1 MGIGVSDHAEP
12 VPVTGIAKRVTGWM
26 FTVISTEVGLSV
38 DNQMP
43 SGGEELP
50 ELSQAPD
57 DWASFREIVRAGVSA
72 SNWDTWLTRIKPE
85 FVAGVPVLVAPTEFH
100 LRWVIDKHGDLIAE
114 AFQNIYGAEVS
125 LEYRVSDEVPVEA
138 TENDRSS
145 LMVEPKRGE
154 PASSPSTALISRY
167 RFESFVVGQSNRFAW
182 AAAMAVAE
190 QPGAHYNPLFI
201 YGGAGLG
208 KTHLLNAVGHQALE
222 MYPSLDVRYVS
233 SENFLN
239 DFIDSIRR
247 KRPDDFKHRYRGVDI
262 LLLDDVQFF
271 EGKEQILEEFFH
283 TFNSL
288 YESGKQMVISSD
300 RHPRNLSSLE
310 DRLRSR
316 FEWGLLTDIQP
327 PDVETRLAILKR
339 NAEFAPKPVPLDV
352 LEYIAGL
359 VSENIRELEGALT
372 RVTAWSA
379 LNRRDID
386 LDTAERVLQDILT
399 TDEPVPLGPETIIRT
414 TAAAYGFSVEDVL
427 SPSRRQPLVL
437 CRQIAMYLCRELTDL
452 SLPKIGDQFQRDHTT
467 VLHSVEK
474 VKRILRSDRAVFDR
488 VTQLT
493 QDLRKGGGISTA
505 S

>member
-1 MGIGVSDHAEP
+1 MTHPERANDPWAEFRGALRDGVSKA
-12 VPVTGIAKRVTGWM
+12 
-26 FTVISTEVGLSV
+26 
-38 DNQMP
+38 
-43 SGGEELP
+43 
-50 ELSQAPD
+50 
-57 DWASFREIVRAGVSA
+57 
-72 SNWDTWLTRIKPE
+72 NWDAWLSRLEPE
-85 FVAGVPVLVAPTEFH
+85 RDGDEIVLVAPSELH
-100 LRWVIDKHGDLIAE
+100 LRWVQDKHGDLVETAYKL
-114 AFQNIYGAEVS
+114 AFGTDGAPI
-125 LEYRVSDEVPVEA
+125 YRVEDSPATNLPPSDGHVDSPLTPSAPQV
-138 TENDRSS
+138 
-145 LMVEPKRGE
+145 
-154 PASSPSTALISRY
+154 SSPTKATNLIGRY
-167 RFESFVVGQSNRFAW
+167 RFESFVVGQSNRFAS

-222 MYPSLDVRYVS
+222 MYPTLVVRYVS

-239 DFIDSIRR
+239 DFIESIRR
-247 KRPDDFKHRYRGVDI
+247 KRPDDFKSRYRKVDI

-288 YESGKQMVISSD
+288 YESGKQMMISSD
-300 RHPRNLSSLE
+300 RHPRNLSTLE

-327 PDVETRLAILKR
+327 PDMETRLAILRR
-339 NAEFAPKPVPLDV
+339 NAEFASRPVDESV

-359 VSENIRELEGALT
+359 VADNIRELEGALT

-386 LDTAERVLQDILT
+386 LETAERVLKDIVSAE
-399 TDEPVPLGPETIIRT
+399 EPVPLGPEMIIRT
-414 TAAAYGFSVEDVL
+414 TAQAYGFSVEDVL
-427 SPSRRQPLVL
+427 SSSRRQPLVL
-437 CRQIAMYLCRELTDL
+437 CRQISMYLCRELTDL
-452 SLPKIGDQFQRDHTT
+452 SLPKIGAQFNRDHTT

-488 VTQLT
+488 VNQLT
-493 QDLRKGGGISTA
+493 HELRKGGGVSTGV
-505 S
+505 

>member
-1 MGIGVSDHAEP
+1 VWIFLWTTPAVGGKGLLAQAQRSTDSWTRFQDNLREGVSKA
-12 VPVTGIAKRVTGWM
+12 
-26 FTVISTEVGLSV
+26 
-38 DNQMP
+38 
-43 SGGEELP
+43 
-50 ELSQAPD
+50 
-57 DWASFREIVRAGVSA
+57 
-72 SNWDTWLTRIKPE
+72 NWDTWLSRLDSEQEGEHI
-85 FVAGVPVLVAPTEFH
+85 VLIAPTEFH
-100 LRWVIDKHGDLIAE
+100 LRWVRDKHGDLVETAYRD
-114 AFQNIYGAEVS
+114 AYRTDAAPQ
-125 LEYRVSDEVPVEA
+125 YRVSDIVPAEQPLPLGEDPSEPRSVPALDSVTTTGKA
-138 TENDRSS
+138 TN
-145 LMVEPKRGE
+145 
-154 PASSPSTALISRY
+154 LISRY

-208 KTHLLNAVGHQALE
+208 KTHLLNAVGHEALT
-222 MYPSLDVRYVS
+222 MYPSLVVRYVS

-247 KRPDDFKHRYRGVDI
+247 KRPDDFKQRYRSVDI

-339 NAEFAPKPVPLDV
+339 NAEFAPKPVPIDV

-359 VSENIRELEGALT
+359 VSDNIRELEGALT

-386 LDTAERVLQDILT
+386 LQTAERVLQDIVT
-399 TDEPVPLGPETIIRT
+399 TDEPVPLGPEIIIRT
-414 TAAAYGFSVEDVL
+414 TAQAYGFTVEDVL
-427 SPSRRQPLVL
+427 SSSRRQPLVL
-437 CRQIAMYLCRELTDL
+437 CRQISMYLCRELTAL
-452 SLPKIGDQFQRDHTT
+452 SLPKIGAHFNRDHTT

-488 VTQLT
+488 VNQLT
-493 QDLRKGGGISTA
+493 QELRKGGGVSTA
-505 S
+505 P

>member
-1 MGIGVSDHAEP
+1 MTQPERANDLWADFRETLKQGVSE
-12 VPVTGIAKRVTGWM
+12 G
-26 FTVISTEVGLSV
+26 
-38 DNQMP
+38 
-43 SGGEELP
+43 
-50 ELSQAPD
+50 
-57 DWASFREIVRAGVSA
+57 
-72 SNWDTWLTRIKPE
+72 NWDTWLSRLEPDADGDRI
-85 FVAGVPVLVAPTEFH
+85 VLVAPSELH
-100 LRWVIDKHGDLIAE
+100 LRWVQEKHGDLVDNAYRSV
-114 AFQNIYGAEVS
+114 FGTDVKPT
-125 LEYRVSDEVPVEA
+125 YRVSDVTPAEQPLPLDEDEDVVE
-138 TENDRSS
+138 D
-145 LMVEPKRGE
+145 EP
-154 PASSPSTALISRY
+154 SQPSTTTRATNLINRY

-222 MYPSLDVRYVS
+222 MYPELVVRYVS

-239 DFIDSIRR
+239 DFIETIRR
-247 KRPDDFKHRYRGVDI
+247 KRPDDFKARYRGVDI

-327 PDVETRLAILKR
+327 PDMETRLAILRR
-339 NAEFAPKPVPLDV
+339 NAEFAPRPVPVEV
-352 LEYIAGL
+352 LEHIAGL
-359 VSENIRELEGALT
+359 VSDNIRELEGALT

-386 LDTAERVLQDILT
+386 LETAERVLKDIVT

-414 TAAAYGFSVEDVL
+414 TAQAYGFSIEDVL
-427 SPSRRQPLVL
+427 SSSRRQPLVL
-437 CRQIAMYLCRELTDL
+437 CRQISMYLCRELTDL
-452 SLPKIGDQFQRDHTT
+452 SLPKIGQHFNRDHTT

-488 VTQLT
+488 VNQLT
-493 QDLRKGGGISTA
+493 QDLRKGGGVSTG

>member
-1 MGIGVSDHAEP
+1 MA
-12 VPVTGIAKRVTGWM
+12 
-26 FTVISTEVGLSV
+26 
-38 DNQMP
+38 
-43 SGGEELP
+43 
-50 ELSQAPD
+50 QAQHTPD
-57 DWASFREIVRAGVSA
+57 SWKSFQTSLVNGVSA
-72 SNWDTWLTRIKPE
+72 GNWETWLSRLEPDFRGE
-85 FVAGVPVLVAPTEFH
+85 LPVLVAPSEFH
-100 LRWVIDKHGDLIAE
+100 LRWVLDKHGDLVTNSFRE
-114 AFQNIYGAEVS
+114 VYGPDATPQF
-125 LEYRVSDEVPVEA
+125 RVSETQPADAEDSDAKPDADQDDAAVAVAA
-138 TENDRSS
+138 TTT
-145 LMVEPKRGE
+145 
-154 PASSPSTALISRY
+154 SPSTALISRY

-208 KTHLLNAVGHQALE
+208 KTHLLNAVGHEALE
-222 MYPSLDVRYVS
+222 MYPSLVVHYVS

-247 KRPDDFKHRYRGVDI
+247 KRPDNFKQRYRSVDI

-300 RHPRNLSSLE
+300 RHPRNLSTLE

-327 PDVETRLAILKR
+327 PDVETRLAILRR
-339 NAEFAPKPVPLDV
+339 NAEFAPRPVPLEV
-352 LEYIAGL
+352 LEHIAGL
-359 VSENIRELEGALT
+359 VSDSIRELEGALP

-386 LDTAERVLQDILT
+386 LETAERVLQDIVT
-399 TDEPVPLGPETIIRT
+399 PDEPVPLGPETIIRT

-437 CRQIAMYLCRELTDL
+437 CRQISMYLCRELTDL
-452 SLPKIGDQFQRDHTT
+452 SLPKIGAQFQRDHTT

>member
-1 MGIGVSDHAEP
+1 MDNSATGGKGLLTQAQRTSDS
-12 VPVTGIAKRVTGWM
+12 W
-26 FTVISTEVGLSV
+26 TE
-38 DNQMP
+38 
-43 SGGEELP
+43 
-50 ELSQAPD
+50 
-57 DWASFREIVRAGVSA
+57 FRETLRAGVSKG
-72 SNWDTWLTRIKPE
+72 NWETWLSRLE
-85 FVAGVPVLVAPTEFH
+85 ADHAGDTLVLIAPTEFH
-100 LRWVIDKHGDLIAE
+100 LRWVRDKHGELVDAAYRSAYSSEQGPL
-114 AFQNIYGAEVS
+114 
-125 LEYRVSDEVPVEA
+125 YRVSDIAPPEQPLPVAEDSSAAKTAKELSTPTKA
-138 TENDRSS
+138 TN
-145 LMVEPKRGE
+145 
-154 PASSPSTALISRY
+154 LISRY

-201 YGGAGLG
+201 YGAAGLG
-208 KTHLLNAVGHQALE
+208 KTHLLNAVGHEALE
-222 MYPSLDVRYVS
+222 MYPELVVRYVS

-247 KRPDDFKHRYRGVDI
+247 KRPDAFKHRYRGVDI

-300 RHPRNLSSLE
+300 RHPRNLSTLE

-316 FEWGLLTDIQP
+316 FEWGLLTDVQP
-327 PDVETRLAILKR
+327 PDVETRLAILKS
-339 NAEFAPKPVPLDV
+339 NAEFAPRPVPLEV

-359 VSENIRELEGALT
+359 VSDNIRELEGALT

-379 LNRRDID
+379 LNRQDID
-386 LDTAERVLQDILT
+386 LETAQRVLQDIVAI
-399 TDEPVPLGPETIIRT
+399 DEPVPLGPEMIIRT
-414 TAAAYGFSVEDVL
+414 TAQTFGFSVEDVL
-427 SPSRRQPLVL
+427 SSSRRQPLVL
-437 CRQIAMYLCRELTDL
+437 CRQISMYLCRELTDL
-452 SLPKIGDQFQRDHTT
+452 SLPKIGEHFNRDHTT

-488 VTQLT
+488 VNQLT
-493 QDLRKGGGISTA
+493 QELRKGGGVSPT

>member
-1 MGIGVSDHAEP
+1 MTQQTAQTTDSWIAFREMLRSGVS
-12 VPVTGIAKRVTGWM
+12 K
-26 FTVISTEVGLSV
+26 
-38 DNQMP
+38 
-43 SGGEELP
+43 
-50 ELSQAPD
+50 
-57 DWASFREIVRAGVSA
+57 
-72 SNWDTWLTRIKPE
+72 SNWETWLSRLEPDFE
-85 FVAGVPVLVAPTEFH
+85 GDQLVLVAPSEFH
-100 LRWVIDKHGDLIAE
+100 LRWVKDKHGDLLATAYRT
-114 AFQNIYGAEVS
+114 AFHTDTGPDF
-125 LEYRVSDEVPVEA
+125 RVATPVEIA
-138 TENDRSS
+138 DT
-145 LMVEPKRGE
+145 LGE
-154 PASSPSTALISRY
+154 PAPVPEPAPTPGDVVSKETSLIPRY
-167 RFESFVVGQSNRFAW
+167 KFESFVVGQSNRFAW

-222 MYPSLDVRYVS
+222 MYPNLVVRYVT
-233 SENFLN
+233 SEQFLN

-271 EGKEQILEEFFH
+271 EGKEETLEEFFH

-288 YESGKQMVISSD
+288 YMAGKQMVISSD

-327 PDVETRLAILKR
+327 PDVETRIAILKR
-339 NAEFAPKPVPLDV
+339 NAEFAPRPVPQDV
-352 LEYIAGL
+352 LEYIATL
-359 VSENIRELEGALT
+359 VSDNIRELEGALT

-386 LDTAERVLQDILT
+386 LETATRVLQDMMPS
-399 TDEPVPLGPETIIRT
+399 DEPTPLNADTIIRT
-414 TAAAYGFSVEDVL
+414 TAQAYGFVTEDLL
-427 SPSRRQPLVL
+427 SSSRRQPLVL
-437 CRQIAMYLCRELTDL
+437 ARQIAMYLCRELTDL
-452 SLPKIGDQFQRDHTT
+452 SLPKIGEKFNRDHTT

-488 VTQLT
+488 VNQLT
-493 QDLRKGGGISTA
+493 QDLRKGGALSTG
-505 S
+505 

>member
-1 MGIGVSDHAEP
+1 MCTGVSTD
-12 VPVTGIAKRVTGWM
+12 VD
-26 FTVISTEVGLSV
+26 LLV
-38 DNQMP
+38 DNSS
-43 SGGEELP
+43 SGGGERRLT
-50 ELSQAPD
+50 QATKAND
-57 DWASFREIVRAGVSA
+57 NWSTFRELVRAGVSK
-72 SNWDTWLTRIKPE
+72 SNWETWLSRLDPDYDGNTL
-85 FVAGVPVLVAPTEFH
+85 VLLAPSEFH
-100 LRWVIDKHGDLIAE
+100 LRWVRDKHGDLVSA
-114 AFQNIYGAEVS
+114 AYRSAYGVDGS
-125 LEYRVSDEVPVEA
+125 PLYRVGGGQSAPEPE
-138 TENDRSS
+138 EQHNDR
-145 LMVEPKRGE
+145 VG
-154 PASSPSTALISRY
+154 STRITNLIPRY

-222 MYPSLDVRYVS
+222 MYPDLVVRYIS

-247 KRPDDFKHRYRGVDI
+247 KRPDDFKHRYRNVDI

-288 YESGKQMVISSD
+288 YMAGKQMVISSD
-300 RHPRNLSSLE
+300 RHPRNLSTLE

-339 NAEFAPKPVPLDV
+339 NAEFAPRPVPLDV
-352 LEYIAGL
+352 LEHIAGL
-359 VSENIRELEGALT
+359 VSDNIRELEGALT

-386 LDTAERVLQDILT
+386 LETATRVLQDIVAS
-399 TDEPVPLGPETIIRT
+399 DEPVPLGPEIIIRT
-414 TAAAYGFSVEDVL
+414 TAHSFGFATEDLL
-427 SPSRRQPLVL
+427 SSSRRQPLVL
-437 CRQIAMYLCRELTDL
+437 SRQIAMYLCRELTDL
-452 SLPKIGDQFQRDHTT
+452 SLPKIGEHFNRDHTT
-467 VLHSVEK
+467 VLHSVDK
-474 VKRILRSDRAVFDR
+474 VRRILRSDRAVFDR
-488 VTQLT
+488 VNQLT
-493 QDLRKGGGISTA
+493 QELRKGGGVSTG

>member
-1 MGIGVSDHAEP
+1 VTQERANDLWADFRDALRSEVSEA
-12 VPVTGIAKRVTGWM
+12 
-26 FTVISTEVGLSV
+26 
-38 DNQMP
+38 
-43 SGGEELP
+43 
-50 ELSQAPD
+50 
-57 DWASFREIVRAGVSA
+57 
-72 SNWDTWLTRIKPE
+72 NWDTWLSRLEPDGEGDRI
-85 FVAGVPVLVAPTEFH
+85 VLVAPSEFH
-100 LRWVIDKHGDLIAE
+100 LRWVQEKHGDLVTSAYRSTFGTS
-114 AFQNIYGAEVS
+114 AAPA
-125 LEYRVSDEVPVEA
+125 YRVSDSMPAEQP
-138 TENDRSS
+138 SS
-145 LMVEPKRGE
+145 LIEEHVTQIPTAGDREGI
-154 PASSPSTALISRY
+154 SSAPTKATNLINRY

-222 MYPSLDVRYVS
+222 MYPDLVVRYVS

-239 DFIDSIRR
+239 DFIESIRR
-247 KRPDDFKHRYRGVDI
+247 KRPDDFKSRYRGVDI

-327 PDVETRLAILKR
+327 PDMETRLAILRR
-339 NAEFAPKPVPLDV
+339 NAEFAPRPVPVGV
-352 LEYIAGL
+352 LEHIAGL
-359 VSENIRELEGALT
+359 VSDNIRELEGALT

-386 LDTAERVLQDILT
+386 LATAERVLKDIVSP
-399 TDEPVPLGPETIIRT
+399 DEPVPLGPETIIRT
-414 TAAAYGFSVEDVL
+414 TASAYGFSVEDVL
-427 SPSRRQPLVL
+427 SSSRKQPLVL
-437 CRQIAMYLCRELTDL
+437 CRQISMYLCRELTDL
-452 SLPKIGDQFQRDHTT
+452 SLPKIGEHFNRDHTT

-488 VTQLT
+488 VNQLT
-493 QDLRKGGGISTA
+493 QELRKGGGISTG

>member
-1 MGIGVSDHAEP
+1 MTQAQPAPNDNWTQFQQVLQDGVS
-12 VPVTGIAKRVTGWM
+12 K
-26 FTVISTEVGLSV
+26 
-38 DNQMP
+38 
-43 SGGEELP
+43 
-50 ELSQAPD
+50 
-57 DWASFREIVRAGVSA
+57 
-72 SNWDTWLTRIKPE
+72 SNWKTWLSRLELDDDGEP
-85 FVAGVPVLVAPTEFH
+85 PVLVAPSEFH
-100 LRWVIDKHGDLIAE
+100 LRWVRDKHGDLVTSAYKSV
-114 AFQNIYGAEVS
+114 FGPDTVPS
-125 LEYRVSDEVPVEA
+125 YRVTDKPPPEQPLPLGEDPEDGASESSA
-138 TENDRSS
+138 SQGTEPS
-145 LMVEPKRGE
+145 K
-154 PASSPSTALISRY
+154 ASNLIARY

-182 AAAMAVAE
+182 AASMAVAE

-208 KTHLLNAVGHQALE
+208 KTHLLNAVGHQARE
-222 MYPSLDVRYVS
+222 MYPHLVVRYVT

-300 RHPRNLSSLE
+300 RHPRNLSTLE

-327 PDVETRLAILKR
+327 PDVETRLAILRR
-339 NAEFAPKPVPLDV
+339 NAEFAPRPVPLEV
-352 LEYIAGL
+352 LEHIASL
-359 VSENIRELEGALT
+359 VSDNIRELEGALT

-379 LNRRDID
+379 LNRKDID
-386 LDTAERVLQDILT
+386 LETAERVLHDIVT
-399 TDEPVPLGPETIIRT
+399 TEDPGPLGPEVIIRT
-414 TAAAYGFSVEDVL
+414 TAQAFGYSVEDVL
-427 SPSRRQPLVL
+427 SSSRRQPLVL
-437 CRQIAMYLCRELTDL
+437 CRQVAMYLCRELTDL
-452 SLPKIGDQFQRDHTT
+452 SLPKIGAQFNRDHTT
-467 VLHSVEK
+467 VLHSVDK

-488 VTQLT
+488 VNQLS
-493 QDLRKGGGISTA
+493 QELRKGGEMSTA

>member
-1 MGIGVSDHAEP
+1 MC
-12 VPVTGIAKRVTGWM
+12 
-26 FTVISTEVGLSV
+26 TEVSTDVDGSV
-38 DNQMP
+38 DKFGP
-43 SGGEELP
+43 GRSGRQVTQP
-50 ELSQAPD
+50 ERANDL
-57 DWASFREIVRAGVSA
+57 WADFRDALKAGVSET
-72 SNWDTWLTRIKPE
+72 NWDTWLSRLEPDADGDRI
-85 FVAGVPVLVAPTEFH
+85 VLVVPSEFH
-100 LRWVIDKHGDLIAE
+100 LRWVQDKHGDLVEGAYRSVFGTDAE
-114 AFQNIYGAEVS
+114 PIF
-125 LEYRVSDEVPVEA
+125 RVGEMLSSELTLPLDTEEPGPDSAPGRETGEGSAPTKA
-138 TENDRSS
+138 TN
-145 LMVEPKRGE
+145 
-154 PASSPSTALISRY
+154 LINRY

-182 AAAMAVAE
+182 AASMAVAE

-222 MYPSLDVRYVS
+222 MYPDLVVRYVS

-239 DFIDSIRR
+239 DFIESIRR
-247 KRPDDFKHRYRGVDI
+247 KRPDDFKSRYRGVDI

-300 RHPRNLSSLE
+300 RHPRNLSTLE

-327 PDVETRLAILKR
+327 PDMETRIAILRR
-339 NAEFAPKPVPLDV
+339 NAEFAPRPVPVDV
-352 LEYIAGL
+352 LEHIAGL
-359 VSENIRELEGALT
+359 VSDNIRELEGALT

-386 LDTAERVLQDILT
+386 LETAERVLKDIVT
-399 TDEPVPLGPETIIRT
+399 SDEPVPLGPETIIRT
-414 TAAAYGFSVEDVL
+414 SAQAYGFSVEDVL
-427 SPSRRQPLVL
+427 SSSRRQPLVL
-437 CRQIAMYLCRELTDL
+437 CRQISMYLCRELTDL
-452 SLPKIGDQFQRDHTT
+452 SLPKIGEHFNRDHTT

-488 VTQLT
+488 VNQLT
-493 QDLRKGGGISTA
+493 QELRKGGGVSTG

>member
-1 MGIGVSDHAEP
+1 MHSGFHRCGSICGQLSRGKERPLIQAQNTSDSWSEFQDTLRSSVS
-12 VPVTGIAKRVTGWM
+12 K
-26 FTVISTEVGLSV
+26 
-38 DNQMP
+38 
-43 SGGEELP
+43 
-50 ELSQAPD
+50 
-57 DWASFREIVRAGVSA
+57 
-72 SNWDTWLTRIKPE
+72 SNWDTWLSRIEPD
-85 FVAGVPVLVAPTEFH
+85 FDGDFPVLVAPTELH
-100 LRWVIDKHGDLIAE
+100 LRWVRDKHGDLVQAAYRSTFDTE
-114 AFQNIYGAEVS
+114 E
-125 LEYRVSDEVPVEA
+125 LPLYRVSETEPVEQPLPLGEGPTPTTAEVIPAGPSSKA
-138 TENDRSS
+138 TN
-145 LMVEPKRGE
+145 
-154 PASSPSTALISRY
+154 LISRY
-167 RFESFVVGQSNRFAW
+167 RFESFMVGQSNRFAW

-208 KTHLLNAVGHQALE
+208 KTHLLNAVGHEALE
-222 MYPSLDVRYVS
+222 MYPKLVVRYLS

-247 KRPDDFKHRYRGVDI
+247 KRPDDFKARYRSVDI

-300 RHPRNLSSLE
+300 RHPRNLSTLE

-339 NAEFAPKPVPLDV
+339 NAEFAPRPVPIEV

-359 VSENIRELEGALT
+359 VSDNIRELEGALT

-386 LDTAERVLQDILT
+386 LETAQRVLQDMVT
-399 TDEPVPLGPETIIRT
+399 TDEPVPLGPEIIIRT
-414 TAAAYGFSVEDVL
+414 TAQAFGFSVEDVL
-427 SPSRRQPLVL
+427 SSSRRQPLVL
-437 CRQIAMYLCRELTDL
+437 CRQIAMYLCRELTAL
-452 SLPKIGDQFQRDHTT
+452 SLPKIGEHFNRDHTT

-488 VTQLT
+488 VNQLT
-493 QDLRKGGGISTA
+493 QELRKGGGVSTA

>member
-1 MGIGVSDHAEP
+1 MASRTNDRWDSFQDSLRSSVS
-12 VPVTGIAKRVTGWM
+12 K
-26 FTVISTEVGLSV
+26 
-38 DNQMP
+38 
-43 SGGEELP
+43 
-50 ELSQAPD
+50 
-57 DWASFREIVRAGVSA
+57 
-72 SNWDTWLTRIKPE
+72 SNWETWLSRLGAE
-85 FVAGVPVLVAPTEFH
+85 YDADDLVLIAPSEFH
-100 LRWVIDKHGDLIAE
+100 LRWVRDKHGDLITSAYRSAYQTERAPTFRVGEVVDTTAE
-114 AFQNIYGAEVS
+114 SA
-125 LEYRVSDEVPVEA
+125 PA
-138 TENDRSS
+138 TAPEHQIPSPP
-145 LMVEPKRGE
+145 MVMEGKG
-154 PASSPSTALISRY
+154 TNLIPRY

-222 MYPSLDVRYVS
+222 MYPHLVVRYVT
-233 SENFLN
+233 SEQFLN

-247 KRPDDFKHRYRGVDI
+247 KRPDDFKQRYRGVDI

-271 EGKEQILEEFFH
+271 EGKEETLEEFFH

-288 YESGKQMVISSD
+288 YMTGKQMVISSD

-327 PDVETRLAILKR
+327 PDIETRIAILRR
-339 NAEFAPKPVPLDV
+339 NAEFAPRPVPVDV
-352 LEYIAGL
+352 LEYIASL
-359 VSENIRELEGALT
+359 VSDNIRELEGALT

-386 LDTAERVLQDILT
+386 LETATRVLQDMMPS
-399 TDEPVPLGPETIIRT
+399 DEPVPLSPELIIRT
-414 TAAAYGFSVEDVL
+414 TALAYGFVPEDLL
-427 SPSRRQPLVL
+427 SSSRRQPLVL
-437 CRQIAMYLCRELTDL
+437 SRQVAMYLCRELTDL
-452 SLPKIGDQFQRDHTT
+452 SLPKIGEKFNRDHTT

-488 VTQLT
+488 VNQLT
-493 QDLRKGGGISTA
+493 QDLRKGGTLST
-505 S
+505 

>member
-1 MGIGVSDHAEP
+1 M
-12 VPVTGIAKRVTGWM
+12 T
-26 FTVISTEVGLSV
+26 
-38 DNQMP
+38 
-43 SGGEELP
+43 
-50 ELSQAPD
+50 QAQNKTD
-57 DWASFREIVRAGVSA
+57 SWSRFRDLLKAGVSKN
-72 SNWDTWLTRIKPE
+72 NWDTWLSSLEHDLDGDT
-85 FVAGVPVLVAPTEFH
+85 VVLVAPSEFH
-100 LRWVIDKHGDLIAE
+100 LRWIRDKHGDLVTDAYRKVYDANNDPVYRASENGPAE
-114 AFQNIYGAEVS
+114 QTLPLGEH
-125 LEYRVSDEVPVEA
+125 PVEA
-138 TENDRSS
+138 AVKT
-145 LMVEPKRGE
+145 LPAEPSGKL
-154 PASSPSTALISRY
+154 TNLIARY

-190 QPGAHYNPLFI
+190 QPGTHYNPHFI

-222 MYPSLDVRYVS
+222 MYPDLVVRYVS

-247 KRPDDFKHRYRGVDI
+247 KRPDDFKTRYRGVDI

-300 RHPRNLSSLE
+300 RHPRNLATLE

-339 NAEFAPKPVPLDV
+339 NAEFAPRPVPLDV

-359 VSENIRELEGALT
+359 VADNIRELEGALT

-379 LNRRDID
+379 LNGRDID
-386 LDTAERVLQDILT
+386 LETAERVLRDMVITEAQVL
-399 TDEPVPLGPETIIRT
+399 LGPDLIIRT
-414 TAAAYGFSVEDVL
+414 TAQAFGFSVEDVL
-427 SPSRRQPLVL
+427 SSSRRQPLVL
-437 CRQIAMYLCRELTDL
+437 CRQIAVYLCRELTDL
-452 SLPKIGDQFQRDHTT
+452 SLPKIGEAFNRDHTT

-474 VKRILRSDRAVFDR
+474 VRRILRSDRAVFDR
-488 VTQLT
+488 VNQLT
-493 QDLRKGGGISTA
+493 QDLRKGGAVSTA

>member
-1 MGIGVSDHAEP
+1 
-12 VPVTGIAKRVTGWM
+12 VT
-26 FTVISTEVGLSV
+26 
-38 DNQMP
+38 Q
-43 SGGEELP
+43 P
-50 ELSQAPD
+50 ERANDL
-57 DWASFREIVRAGVSA
+57 WADFRGALRAGVSET
-72 SNWDTWLTRIKPE
+72 NWDTWLSRLEPDVDGGRI
-85 FVAGVPVLVAPTEFH
+85 VLVAPSEFH
-100 LRWVIDKHGDLIAE
+100 LRWVQDKHGDLVDEAYRSVFGTEAE
-114 AFQNIYGAEVS
+114 PA
-125 LEYRVSDEVPVEA
+125 YRVSERMPAEQPLPHEESGSTTDAHDEGHGSPTKA
-138 TENDRSS
+138 TN
-145 LMVEPKRGE
+145 
-154 PASSPSTALISRY
+154 LINRY

-222 MYPSLDVRYVS
+222 MYPNLVVRYVS

-239 DFIDSIRR
+239 DFIESIRR
-247 KRPDDFKHRYRGVDI
+247 KRPDDFKSRYRGVDI

-300 RHPRNLSSLE
+300 RHPRNLSTLE

-327 PDVETRLAILKR
+327 PDVETRLAILRR
-339 NAEFAPKPVPLDV
+339 NAEFAPRPVPVDV
-352 LEYIAGL
+352 LEHIAGL
-359 VSENIRELEGALT
+359 VSDNIRELEGALT

-386 LDTAERVLQDILT
+386 LETAERVLKDIVT
-399 TDEPVPLGPETIIRT
+399 SDEPVPLGPETIIRT
-414 TAAAYGFSVEDVL
+414 TAQAYGFSVEDVL
-427 SPSRRQPLVL
+427 SSSRRQPLVL
-437 CRQIAMYLCRELTDL
+437 CRQISMYLCRELTDL
-452 SLPKIGDQFQRDHTT
+452 SLPKIGEHFNRDHTT

-488 VTQLT
+488 VNQLT
-493 QDLRKGGGISTA
+493 QELRKGGGVSTA

>member
-1 MGIGVSDHAEP
+1 MWTLLWTNSALGEVAFQLTQRQRANDLWGDFRGTLKAAVSEA
-12 VPVTGIAKRVTGWM
+12 
-26 FTVISTEVGLSV
+26 
-38 DNQMP
+38 
-43 SGGEELP
+43 
-50 ELSQAPD
+50 
-57 DWASFREIVRAGVSA
+57 
-72 SNWDTWLTRIKPE
+72 NWETWLSRLEPDTEGDRI
-85 FVAGVPVLVAPTEFH
+85 VLVAPTEFH
-100 LRWVIDKHGDLIAE
+100 LRWVQDKHGDLVATVYRSVFATEAE
-114 AFQNIYGAEVS
+114 PQ
-125 LEYRVSDEVPVEA
+125 YRVNERVPVELPLPTREDEHLSA
-138 TENDRSS
+138 NHTD
-145 LMVEPKRGE
+145 LAV
-154 PASSPSTALISRY
+154 SPSKATNLINRY
-167 RFESFVVGQSNRFAW
+167 RFESFVVGQSNRFAS

-222 MYPSLDVRYVS
+222 MYPDLVVRYVS

-239 DFIDSIRR
+239 DFIESIRR
-247 KRPDDFKHRYRGVDI
+247 KRPDDFKSRYRSVDI

-327 PDVETRLAILKR
+327 PDVETRLAILRR
-339 NAEFAPKPVPLDV
+339 NAEFAPRPVPVDV
-352 LEYIAGL
+352 LEHIAGL
-359 VSENIRELEGALT
+359 VSDNIRELEGALT

-386 LDTAERVLQDILT
+386 LETAERVLKDIVAS
-399 TDEPVPLGPETIIRT
+399 DEPVPLGPETIIRT
-414 TAAAYGFSVEDVL
+414 TAHAYGFSVEDVL
-427 SPSRRQPLVL
+427 SSSRRQPLVL
-437 CRQIAMYLCRELTDL
+437 CRQISMYLCRELTDL
-452 SLPKIGDQFQRDHTT
+452 SLPKIGEHFNRDHTT

-488 VTQLT
+488 VNQLT
-493 QDLRKGGGISTA
+493 QELRKGGGLSPG

>member
-1 MGIGVSDHAEP
+1 MTQPERPNDLWAEFRGSLRDGVSEA
-12 VPVTGIAKRVTGWM
+12 
-26 FTVISTEVGLSV
+26 
-38 DNQMP
+38 
-43 SGGEELP
+43 
-50 ELSQAPD
+50 
-57 DWASFREIVRAGVSA
+57 
-72 SNWDTWLTRIKPE
+72 NWDAWLSRLEPDTDGERI
-85 FVAGVPVLVAPTEFH
+85 VLVAPTELH
-100 LRWVIDKHGDLIAE
+100 LRWVQEKHGDLVESAYR
-114 AFQNIYGAEVS
+114 AVFGVDSAPV
-125 LEYRVSDEVPVEA
+125 YRVS
-138 TENDRSS
+138 ENGSS
-145 LMVEPKRGE
+145 PISLPGDDVAAPMAGE
-154 PASSPSTALISRY
+154 PETAQPSPTKATNLINRY

-222 MYPSLDVRYVS
+222 MYPNLVVRYVS

-239 DFIDSIRR
+239 DFIESIRR
-247 KRPDDFKHRYRGVDI
+247 KRPDDFKARYRGVDI

-327 PDVETRLAILKR
+327 PDMETRIAILRR
-339 NAEFAPKPVPLDV
+339 NAEFAPRPVPVDV

-359 VSENIRELEGALT
+359 VSDNIRELEGALT

-386 LDTAERVLQDILT
+386 LETAERVLKDIVSA
-399 TDEPVPLGPETIIRT
+399 DEPVPLGPETIIRT
-414 TAAAYGFSVEDVL
+414 TALAYGFSVEDVL
-427 SPSRRQPLVL
+427 SSSRRQPLVL
-437 CRQIAMYLCRELTDL
+437 CRQISMYLCRELTDL
-452 SLPKIGDQFQRDHTT
+452 SLPKIGEHFNRDHTT

-488 VTQLT
+488 VNQLT
-493 QDLRKGGGISTA
+493 QELRKGGAVSTA
-505 S
+505 

>member
-1 MGIGVSDHAEP
+1 MTQAQNTTDS
-12 VPVTGIAKRVTGWM
+12 W
-26 FTVISTEVGLSV
+26 TE
-38 DNQMP
+38 
-43 SGGEELP
+43 
-50 ELSQAPD
+50 
-57 DWASFREIVRAGVSA
+57 FRETLRSSVSK
-72 SNWDTWLTRIKPE
+72 SNWETWLSRLEPDFE
-85 FVAGVPVLVAPTEFH
+85 GDVPVLVAPTEFH
-100 LRWVIDKHGDLIAE
+100 LRWVRDKHGDLVDTAYRSAYDTE
-114 AFQNIYGAEVS
+114 EPPV
-125 LEYRVSDEVPVEA
+125 YRVSETAPAEQP
-138 TENDRSS
+138 
-145 LMVEPKRGE
+145 LPLGE
-154 PASSPSTALISRY
+154 PQSEEQRIVNTEPIPAGPSSKATNLISRY
-167 RFESFVVGQSNRFAW
+167 RFESFMVGQSNRFAW

-222 MYPSLDVRYVS
+222 MYPTLVVRYLS

-247 KRPDDFKHRYRGVDI
+247 KRPDDFKARYRSVDI

-300 RHPRNLSSLE
+300 RHPRNLSTLE

-339 NAEFAPKPVPLDV
+339 NAEFAPRPVPLEV

-359 VSENIRELEGALT
+359 VSDNIRELEGALT

-386 LDTAERVLQDILT
+386 LETAERVLQDIVT
-399 TDEPVPLGPETIIRT
+399 TDEPIPLGPETIMRA
-414 TAAAYGFSVEDVL
+414 TAQAFGFSVEDVL
-427 SPSRRQPLVL
+427 SSSRRQPLVL
-437 CRQIAMYLCRELTDL
+437 CRQIAMYLCRELTAL
-452 SLPKIGDQFQRDHTT
+452 SLPKIGEQFNRDHTT

-488 VTQLT
+488 VNQLT
-493 QDLRKGGGISTA
+493 QELRKGGGVSTA

>member
-1 MGIGVSDHAEP
+1 MTQPERANDLWADFRGVLKSGVSE
-12 VPVTGIAKRVTGWM
+12 T
-26 FTVISTEVGLSV
+26 
-38 DNQMP
+38 
-43 SGGEELP
+43 
-50 ELSQAPD
+50 
-57 DWASFREIVRAGVSA
+57 
-72 SNWDTWLTRIKPE
+72 NWDTWLSRLEPDTEGDRI
-85 FVAGVPVLVAPTEFH
+85 VLVAPSEFH
-100 LRWVIDKHGDLIAE
+100 LRWVQDKHGDLVKSAYRSTFGTNAE
-114 AFQNIYGAEVS
+114 PIYKVS
-125 LEYRVSDEVPVEA
+125 ETMPVEQPLPPEFAELEPDIGQSAMRESVAPIKA
-138 TENDRSS
+138 TN
-145 LMVEPKRGE
+145 
-154 PASSPSTALISRY
+154 LINRY

-222 MYPSLDVRYVS
+222 MYPTLVVRYVS

-239 DFIDSIRR
+239 DFIESIRR
-247 KRPDDFKHRYRGVDI
+247 KRPDDFKARYRGVDI

-327 PDVETRLAILKR
+327 PDMETRLAILRR
-339 NAEFAPKPVPLDV
+339 NAEFAPRPVPVDV
-352 LEYIAGL
+352 LEHIAGL
-359 VSENIRELEGALT
+359 VSDNIRELEGALT

-386 LDTAERVLQDILT
+386 LATAERVLKDIVSA
-399 TDEPVPLGPETIIRT
+399 DEPVPLGPDTIIRT
-414 TAAAYGFSVEDVL
+414 TAGAYGLSVEDVL
-427 SPSRRQPLVL
+427 SSSRRQPLVL
-437 CRQIAMYLCRELTDL
+437 CRQISMYLCRELTDL
-452 SLPKIGDQFQRDHTT
+452 SLPKIGEHFHRDHTT

-488 VTQLT
+488 VNQLT
-493 QDLRKGGGISTA
+493 QELRKGGGVSTG

>member
-1 MGIGVSDHAEP
+1 MTQPGRSNDLWGD
-12 VPVTGIAKRVTGWM
+12 
-26 FTVISTEVGLSV
+26 
-38 DNQMP
+38 
-43 SGGEELP
+43 
-50 ELSQAPD
+50 
-57 DWASFREIVRAGVSA
+57 FRGALRAGVSEA
-72 SNWDTWLTRIKPE
+72 NWETWLSRLEPDVDGEHI
-85 FVAGVPVLVAPTEFH
+85 VLVAPNELH
-100 LRWVIDKHGDLIAE
+100 LRWVQDKHGELVRTAYRSVFGTDADPM
-114 AFQNIYGAEVS
+114 
-125 LEYRVSDEVPVEA
+125 YRVSENGHVEQTLPLDEADAAGHHETPPTVAAPTKA
-138 TENDRSS
+138 TN
-145 LMVEPKRGE
+145 
-154 PASSPSTALISRY
+154 LINRY

-222 MYPSLDVRYVS
+222 MYPDLVVRYVS

-239 DFIDSIRR
+239 DFIESIRR
-247 KRPDDFKHRYRGVDI
+247 KRPDDFKSRYRGVDI

-327 PDVETRLAILKR
+327 PDMETRLAILRR
-339 NAEFAPKPVPLDV
+339 NAEFAPKPVPVDV
-352 LEYIAGL
+352 LEHIAGL
-359 VSENIRELEGALT
+359 VSDNIRELEGALT

-386 LDTAERVLQDILT
+386 LETAERVLKDIVSP
-399 TDEPVPLGPETIIRT
+399 DEPVPLGPETIIRT
-414 TAAAYGFSVEDVL
+414 TALAYGFSVEDVL
-427 SPSRRQPLVL
+427 SSSRRQPLVL
-437 CRQIAMYLCRELTDL
+437 CRQISMYLCRELTDL
-452 SLPKIGDQFQRDHTT
+452 SLPKIGEHFNRDHTT

-474 VKRILRSDRAVFDR
+474 VRRILRSDRAVFDR
-488 VTQLT
+488 VNQLT
-493 QDLRKGGGISTA
+493 QELRKGGGVSTG

>member
-1 MGIGVSDHAEP
+1 MTQSERVNDLWADFRNNVRSGVSEA
-12 VPVTGIAKRVTGWM
+12 
-26 FTVISTEVGLSV
+26 
-38 DNQMP
+38 
-43 SGGEELP
+43 
-50 ELSQAPD
+50 
-57 DWASFREIVRAGVSA
+57 
-72 SNWDTWLTRIKPE
+72 NWETWLARIEPDTE
-85 FVAGVPVLVAPTEFH
+85 GDQITLVVPSEFH
-100 LRWVIDKHGDLIAE
+100 LRWIEEKHGDLITASYQSAFGTSAE
-114 AFQNIYGAEVS
+114 PV
-125 LEYRVSDEVPVEA
+125 YRVSDEVIE
-138 TENDRSS
+138 
-145 LMVEPKRGE
+145 E
-154 PASSPSTALISRY
+154 PATPHEVVRNTTTGTPEDTARPTRATNLINRY
-167 RFESFVVGQSNRFAW
+167 KFESFVVGQSNRFAW

-208 KTHLLNAVGHQALE
+208 KTHLLNAVGHQGLE
-222 MYPSLDVRYVS
+222 MYPKLVVRYVS

-239 DFIDSIRR
+239 EFIDSIRR
-247 KRPDDFKHRYRGVDI
+247 KRPDDFKSRYRGVDI

-327 PDVETRLAILKR
+327 PDVETRLAILRR
-339 NAEFAPKPVPLDV
+339 NAEFAPRPVPVDV
-352 LEYIAGL
+352 LEHIAGL
-359 VSENIRELEGALT
+359 VSDNIRELEGALT

-379 LNRRDID
+379 LNRREID
-386 LDTAERVLQDILT
+386 LETAEKVLKDIVSA
-399 TDEPVPLGPETIIRT
+399 DEPVPLGPETIIRT
-414 TAAAYGFSVEDVL
+414 TASAYGFSVEDVL
-427 SPSRRQPLVL
+427 SASRKQPLVL
-437 CRQIAMYLCRELTDL
+437 CRQISMYLCRELTDL
-452 SLPKIGDQFQRDHTT
+452 SLPKIGEHFNRDHTT

-488 VTQLT
+488 VNQLT
-493 QDLRKGGGISTA
+493 QDLRKGGGISTG

>member
-1 MGIGVSDHAEP
+1 VM
-12 VPVTGIAKRVTGWM
+12 
-26 FTVISTEVGLSV
+26 
-38 DNQMP
+38 Q
-43 SGGEELP
+43 P
-50 ELSQAPD
+50 ERANDL
-57 DWASFREIVRAGVSA
+57 WADFRSALKAGVSE
-72 SNWDTWLTRIKPE
+72 SNWETWLSRLEPDAEGDRI
-85 FVAGVPVLVAPTEFH
+85 VLVAPSEFH
-100 LRWVIDKHGDLIAE
+100 LRWVQEKHGELVDGAYRSVFGTHAE
-114 AFQNIYGAEVS
+114 PS
-125 LEYRVSDEVPVEA
+125 YRVSDTLPAEQPLPLPEAGVEIVNHSTPLTFTPARA
-138 TENDRSS
+138 TN
-145 LMVEPKRGE
+145 
-154 PASSPSTALISRY
+154 LINRY

-222 MYPSLDVRYVS
+222 MYPELVVRYVS

-239 DFIDSIRR
+239 DFIESIRR
-247 KRPDDFKHRYRGVDI
+247 KRPDDFKSRYRGVDI

-300 RHPRNLSSLE
+300 RHPRNLSTLE

-327 PDVETRLAILKR
+327 PDMETRLAILRR
-339 NAEFAPKPVPLDV
+339 NAEFAPRPVPVDV
-352 LEYIAGL
+352 LEHIAGL
-359 VSENIRELEGALT
+359 VSDNIRELEGALT

-386 LDTAERVLQDILT
+386 LETAERVLKDIVT
-399 TDEPVPLGPETIIRT
+399 SDEPVPLGPETIIRT
-414 TAAAYGFSVEDVL
+414 TAQAYGFSVEDVL
-427 SPSRRQPLVL
+427 SSSRRQPLVL
-437 CRQIAMYLCRELTDL
+437 CRQISMYLCRELTDL
-452 SLPKIGDQFQRDHTT
+452 SLPKIGEHFNRDHTT

-488 VTQLT
+488 VNQLT
-493 QDLRKGGGISTA
+493 QELRKGGGVSTG

>member
-1 MGIGVSDHAEP
+1 MTQQTAQTTDSWI
-12 VPVTGIAKRVTGWM
+12 
-26 FTVISTEVGLSV
+26 
-38 DNQMP
+38 
-43 SGGEELP
+43 
-50 ELSQAPD
+50 
-57 DWASFREIVRAGVSA
+57 SFRETLRTAVSK
-72 SNWDTWLTRIKPE
+72 SNWETWLSRLRPDYEDEQLVI
-85 FVAGVPVLVAPTEFH
+85 VAPSEFH
-100 LRWVIDKHGDLIAE
+100 LRWVKDKHGDLIAHAYRT
-114 AFQNIYGAEVS
+114 AFGSDGLPEFRVATPAEIG
-125 LEYRVSDEVPVEA
+125 EVLAETPPAPV
-138 TENDRSS
+138 
-145 LMVEPKRGE
+145 PE
-154 PASSPSTALISRY
+154 PAPTPGEVAAKETSLIPRY
-167 RFESFVVGQSNRFAW
+167 KFESFVVGQSNRFAW

-222 MYPSLDVRYVS
+222 MYPNLVVRYVT
-233 SENFLN
+233 SEQFLN

-271 EGKEQILEEFFH
+271 EGKEETLEEFFH

-288 YESGKQMVISSD
+288 YMAGKQMVISSD

-327 PDVETRLAILKR
+327 PDVETRIAILKR
-339 NAEFAPKPVPLDV
+339 NAEFAPRPVPPDV
-352 LEYIAGL
+352 LEYIATL
-359 VSENIRELEGALT
+359 VSDNIRELEGALT

-386 LDTAERVLQDILT
+386 LDTAMRVLQDMMPS
-399 TDEPVPLGPETIIRT
+399 DEPTPLSADIIIRT
-414 TAAAYGFSVEDVL
+414 TAQAYGFITDDLVS
-427 SPSRRQPLVL
+427 SSRRQPLVL
-437 CRQIAMYLCRELTDL
+437 ARQIAMYLCRELTDL
-452 SLPKIGDQFQRDHTT
+452 SLPKIGEKFNRDHTT

-488 VTQLT
+488 VNQLT
-493 QDLRKGGGISTA
+493 QDLRKGGGLSTG
-505 S
+505 

>member
-1 MGIGVSDHAEP
+1 MTQAQNTTDS
-12 VPVTGIAKRVTGWM
+12 W
-26 FTVISTEVGLSV
+26 TE
-38 DNQMP
+38 
-43 SGGEELP
+43 
-50 ELSQAPD
+50 
-57 DWASFREIVRAGVSA
+57 FRETLRSSVSK
-72 SNWDTWLTRIKPE
+72 SNWETWLSRLEPDFE
-85 FVAGVPVLVAPTEFH
+85 GDVPVLVAPTEFH
-100 LRWVIDKHGDLIAE
+100 LRWVRDKHGDLVDTAYRSAYDTE
-114 AFQNIYGAEVS
+114 EPPV
-125 LEYRVSDEVPVEA
+125 YRVSETAPAEQP
-138 TENDRSS
+138 
-145 LMVEPKRGE
+145 LPLGE
-154 PASSPSTALISRY
+154 PQSEEQRIVNTEPIPAGPPSKATNLISRY
-167 RFESFVVGQSNRFAW
+167 RFESFMVGQSNRFAW

-222 MYPSLDVRYVS
+222 MYPTLVVRYLS

-247 KRPDDFKHRYRGVDI
+247 KRPDDFKARYRSVDI

-300 RHPRNLSSLE
+300 RHPRNLSTLE

-339 NAEFAPKPVPLDV
+339 NAEFAPRPVPLEV

-359 VSENIRELEGALT
+359 VSDNIRELEGALT

-386 LDTAERVLQDILT
+386 LETAERVLQDIVT
-399 TDEPVPLGPETIIRT
+399 TDEPIPLGPETIMRA
-414 TAAAYGFSVEDVL
+414 TAQAFGFSVEDVL
-427 SPSRRQPLVL
+427 SSSRRQPLVL
-437 CRQIAMYLCRELTDL
+437 CRQIAMYLCRELTAL
-452 SLPKIGDQFQRDHTT
+452 SLPKIGEQFNRDHTT

-488 VTQLT
+488 VNQLT
-493 QDLRKGGGISTA
+493 QELRKGGGVSTA

>member
-1 MGIGVSDHAEP
+1 MTQSHA
-12 VPVTGIAKRVTGWM
+12 
-26 FTVISTEVGLSV
+26 
-38 DNQMP
+38 
-43 SGGEELP
+43 
-50 ELSQAPD
+50 APD
-57 DWASFREIVRAGVSA
+57 GWGQFQEILRAGA
-72 SNWDTWLTRIKPE
+72 SQGNWDTWLSRIEPE
-85 FVAGVPVLVAPTEFH
+85 FQGRSPTLVAPSEFH
-100 LRWVIDKHGDLIAE
+100 LRWVRDKHGDLIEDAYLEIYDSSPRYKVIEVENQDQVVPADPGNAE
-114 AFQNIYGAEVS
+114 A
-125 LEYRVSDEVPVEA
+125 EA
-138 TENDRSS
+138 TEKVKV
-145 LMVEPKRGE
+145 LT
-154 PASSPSTALISRY
+154 PATNLITRY

-222 MYPSLDVRYVS
+222 MYPSLVVRYVS

-339 NAEFAPKPVPLDV
+339 NAEFAPRPVPIDV
-352 LEYIAGL
+352 LEHIAGL
-359 VSENIRELEGALT
+359 VSDNIRELEGALT

-386 LDTAERVLQDILT
+386 LETAERVLRDIVT
-399 TDEPVPLGPETIIRT
+399 PDEPVPLGPDTIIRT
-414 TAAAYGFSVEDVL
+414 TASAYGFSVDDVL

-437 CRQIAMYLCRELTDL
+437 CRQISMYLCRELTDL
-452 SLPKIGDQFQRDHTT
+452 SLPKIGEHFQRDHTT

-493 QDLRKGGGISTA
+493 QDLRKGGQVSPGS
-505 S
+505 

>member
-1 MGIGVSDHAEP
+1 LTQATKANDN
-12 VPVTGIAKRVTGWM
+12 W
-26 FTVISTEVGLSV
+26 ST
-38 DNQMP
+38 
-43 SGGEELP
+43 
-50 ELSQAPD
+50 
-57 DWASFREIVRAGVSA
+57 FRETVRAGVSKG
-72 SNWDTWLTRIKPE
+72 NWDTWLSRLEPDYEGDTL
-85 FVAGVPVLVAPTEFH
+85 VLIAPSEFH
-100 LRWVIDKHGDLIAE
+100 LRWVRDKHGDLVA
-114 AFQNIYGAEVS
+114 AAYRSAYGAEGS
-125 LEYRVSDEVPVEA
+125 PLYRVGEGPPAELPLLPLNGPVDHIDTTSPA
-138 TENDRSS
+138 TRATN
-145 LMVEPKRGE
+145 
-154 PASSPSTALISRY
+154 LIPRY

-222 MYPSLDVRYVS
+222 MYPDLVVRYIS

-247 KRPDDFKHRYRGVDI
+247 KRPDDFKQRYRNVDI

-288 YESGKQMVISSD
+288 YMAGKQMVISSD
-300 RHPRNLSSLE
+300 RHPRNLSTLE

-327 PDVETRLAILKR
+327 PDVETRLAILRR
-339 NAEFAPKPVPLDV
+339 NAEFAPRPVPLDV
-352 LEYIAGL
+352 LEHIAVL
-359 VSENIRELEGALT
+359 VSDNIRELEGALT

-386 LDTAERVLQDILT
+386 LETAARVLQDIGT
-399 TDEPVPLGPETIIRT
+399 TDEPVPLGPEVIIRT
-414 TAAAYGFSVEDVL
+414 TAQAYGFSTEDIL
-427 SPSRRQPLVL
+427 SSSRRQPLVL
-437 CRQIAMYLCRELTDL
+437 SRQIAMYLCRELTDL
-452 SLPKIGDQFQRDHTT
+452 SLPKIGERFNRDHTT

-488 VTQLT
+488 VNQLT
-493 QDLRKGGGISTA
+493 QELRKGGGVSTA
-505 S
+505 R

>member
-1 MGIGVSDHAEP
+1 VVLVQEHGAPESWGRFQDVLRDSVSKA
-12 VPVTGIAKRVTGWM
+12 
-26 FTVISTEVGLSV
+26 
-38 DNQMP
+38 
-43 SGGEELP
+43 
-50 ELSQAPD
+50 
-57 DWASFREIVRAGVSA
+57 
-72 SNWDTWLTRIKPE
+72 NWDTWLSRLEPDYGGDTLTLI
-85 FVAGVPVLVAPTEFH
+85 APSEFH
-100 LRWVIDKHGDLIAE
+100 LRWVRDKHGDLIDTAYRDVYGHDGRP
-114 AFQNIYGAEVS
+114 AFKVIESEHFPEPGLH
-125 LEYRVSDEVPVEA
+125 LEEPVEERIGGA
-138 TENDRSS
+138 DRR
-145 LMVEPKRGE
+145 LPGVDGL
-154 PASSPSTALISRY
+154 SPGTNLISRY

-201 YGGAGLG
+201 YGAAGLG

-222 MYPSLDVRYVS
+222 MYPTLVVRYVS

-327 PDVETRLAILKR
+327 PDVETRLAILRR
-339 NAEFAPKPVPLDV
+339 NAEFAPRPVPLEV
-352 LEYIAGL
+352 LEHIAGL
-359 VSENIRELEGALT
+359 VSDNIRELEGALT

-386 LDTAERVLQDILT
+386 LETAERVLRDIVT
-399 TDEPVPLGPETIIRT
+399 SDELAPLGPDTIIRA
-414 TAAAYGFSVEDVL
+414 TASAYGFSVEDVL

-437 CRQIAMYLCRELTDL
+437 CRQISMYLCRELTDL
-452 SLPKIGDQFQRDHTT
+452 SLPKIGEHFKRDHTT

-493 QDLRKGGGISTA
+493 QDLRKGGAVSTRV
-505 S
+505 

>member
-1 MGIGVSDHAEP
+1 M
-12 VPVTGIAKRVTGWM
+12 T
-26 FTVISTEVGLSV
+26 
-38 DNQMP
+38 Q
-43 SGGEELP
+43 P
-50 ELSQAPD
+50 ERANDL
-57 DWASFREIVRAGVSA
+57 WADFRGALRAGVSET
-72 SNWDTWLTRIKPE
+72 NWDTWLSRLEPDVDGGRI
-85 FVAGVPVLVAPTEFH
+85 VLVAPSEFH
-100 LRWVIDKHGDLIAE
+100 LRWVQDKHGDLVDEAYRSVFGTEAE
-114 AFQNIYGAEVS
+114 PA
-125 LEYRVSDEVPVEA
+125 YRVSERMPAEQPLPHEESGSTTDAHDEGHGSPTKA
-138 TENDRSS
+138 TN
-145 LMVEPKRGE
+145 
-154 PASSPSTALISRY
+154 LINRY

-222 MYPSLDVRYVS
+222 MYPNLVVRYVS

-239 DFIDSIRR
+239 DFIESIRR
-247 KRPDDFKHRYRGVDI
+247 KRPDDFKSRYRGVDI

-300 RHPRNLSSLE
+300 RHPRNLSTLE

-327 PDVETRLAILKR
+327 PDVETRLAILQR
-339 NAEFAPKPVPLDV
+339 NAEFAPRPVPVDV
-352 LEYIAGL
+352 LEHIAGL
-359 VSENIRELEGALT
+359 VSDNIRELEGALT

-386 LDTAERVLQDILT
+386 LETAERVLKDIVT
-399 TDEPVPLGPETIIRT
+399 SDEPVPLGPETIIRT
-414 TAAAYGFSVEDVL
+414 TAQAYGFSVEDVL
-427 SPSRRQPLVL
+427 SSSRRQPLVL
-437 CRQIAMYLCRELTDL
+437 CRQISMYLCRELTDL
-452 SLPKIGDQFQRDHTT
+452 SLPKIGEHFNRDHTT

-488 VTQLT
+488 VNQLT
-493 QDLRKGGGISTA
+493 QELRKGGGVSTA

>member
-1 MGIGVSDHAEP
+1 MWTYLWKRSGVYHERRRWTLVQVQEATDRWTLFQDAMRS
-12 VPVTGIAKRVTGWM
+12 
-26 FTVISTEVGLSV
+26 TVSE
-38 DNQMP
+38 
-43 SGGEELP
+43 
-50 ELSQAPD
+50 
-57 DWASFREIVRAGVSA
+57 
-72 SNWDTWLTRIKPE
+72 SNWETWLSRLEPDIEGETLTLI
-85 FVAGVPVLVAPTEFH
+85 APSEFH
-100 LRWVIDKHGDLIAE
+100 LRWVRDKLGDGIRA
-114 AFQNIYGAEVS
+114 AFDKVFGDSMRLSMRASAHRYVDDPLDIPS
-125 LEYRVSDEVPVEA
+125 PSSA
-138 TENDRSS
+138 TETPDA
-145 LMVEPKRGE
+145 EIPEG
-154 PASSPSTALISRY
+154 PSANLIRRY
-167 RFESFVVGQSNRFAW
+167 RFDSFVVGQSNRFAW

-208 KTHLLNAVGHQALE
+208 KTHLLNSVGHHALE
-222 MYPSLDVRYVS
+222 MYPTLVVRYIS

-239 DFIDSIRR
+239 DFIDCIRR
-247 KRPDDFKHRYRGVDI
+247 KRVDDFKHRYRSVDI

-339 NAEFAPKPVPLDV
+339 NAEFAPRPVPIDV
-352 LEYIAGL
+352 LEYIASL
-359 VSENIRELEGALT
+359 VSDNIRELEGALT
-372 RVTAWSA
+372 RVTAWAA

-386 LDTAERVLQDILT
+386 LETAERVLRDMVAVN
-399 TDEPVPLGPETIIRT
+399 EPIPLGPDQIVRT
-414 TAAAYGFSVEDVL
+414 TAAAYGFSIDEVT
-427 SPSRRQPLVL
+427 SPSRKQPLVL
-437 CRQIAMYLCRELTDL
+437 CRQISMYLCRELTDL
-452 SLPKIGDQFQRDHTT
+452 SLPRIGEYFARDHST

-493 QDLRKGGGISTA
+493 QDLRKGGAQSTT
-505 S
+505 